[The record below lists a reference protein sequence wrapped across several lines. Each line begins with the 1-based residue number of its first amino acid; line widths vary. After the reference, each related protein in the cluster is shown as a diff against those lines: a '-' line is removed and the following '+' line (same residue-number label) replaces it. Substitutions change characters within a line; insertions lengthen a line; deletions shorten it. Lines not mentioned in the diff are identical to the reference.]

1 MRKLLTL
8 TKSENPASLWQP
20 ACLLL
25 LQASHSN
32 LAPCADGFR
41 MSLTSGPVNNI
52 ILRDEGRDLAVLCA
66 LVAGLLLGCLL
77 LALLAGLLGRAAAG
91 ARAAVV
97 VVLVLAVF
105 ALGVVLCS
113 ALQGAAAPR
122 PRALA
127 LTAFTV
133 LPAGLAA
140 RLPLV
145 PVPVSVAVPLF
156 LPLLLFVGRHD
167 PPRAFL
173 SPLTA
178 GPP

>member
-1 MRKLLTL
+1 MF
-8 TKSENPASLWQP
+8 SGVSGPV
-20 ACLLL
+20 
-25 LQASHSN
+25 
-32 LAPCADGFR
+32 
-41 MSLTSGPVNNI
+41 LTSGPVNNVV
-52 ILRDEGRDLAVLCA
+52 LCDEGRDLAVLCA
-66 LVAGLLLGCLL
+66 LIAGLLLGRLL

-105 ALGVVLCS
+105 ALGVVLG
-113 ALQGAAAPR
+113 ATLQRAAAAR
-122 PRALA
+122 SRALA
-127 LTAFTV
+127 LAAFAV
-133 LPAGLAA
+133 LPPGLAA
-140 RLPLV
+140 RFPLV
-145 PVPVSVAVPLF
+145 PIPVSVAVPLF